1 MGLFGNTDNIIKNA
15 KSNQINV
22 SEGTLLVVPA
32 AGAFDDINEK
42 ATGLT
47 FTAKVES
54 SLTEG
59 VNPGDEIEVTI
70 TGGRKPK
77 TAGEVLGN
85 LNQGFKPGQVTT
97 EKLVLEN
104 VAVGKDGK
112 VTSSWG
118 HKAGGASRHVVDAV
132 VGVTAMSFRYQGE
145 DGKRR
150 NIYIAEGDKNEERL
164 EMLEKQLERWKA
176 AYAKEDEKAIK
187 EERINVTVN
196 TLYPSAAVEVTG
208 DNLVLIDAVQGMAK
222 EGANLVQMRVY
233 NPDTMEGL
241 VMAMGVSGDDNA
253 DAIMEKVAKQAER
266 AIRRNPNAEAL
277 IAGGNTRIDIIPANK
292 VWMVSNQSDAA
303 RNGTIKYV
311 ENYINASEASKDF
324 MRGVQKSGQYMS
336 KTLIF
341 SAYTDKD
348 GDPQV
353 GGVLNI
359 VRASSDDRSNIL
371 ALKTANVEGISG
383 LPRPDKDDKKAEEG
397 EHDHPADDVPA
408 DDKAAE
414 EAAEKAAETPAEDM
428 AAIPDFDDDAS
439 ERKAARPRT

>member
-1 MGLFGNTDNIIKNA
+1 
-15 KSNQINV
+15 
-22 SEGTLLVVPA
+22 
-32 AGAFDDINEK
+32 
-42 ATGLT
+42 
-47 FTAKVES
+47 
-54 SLTEG
+54 
-59 VNPGDEIEVTI
+59 
-70 TGGRKPK
+70 
-77 TAGEVLGN
+77 
-85 LNQGFKPGQVTT
+85 
-97 EKLVLEN
+97 
-104 VAVGKDGK
+104 
-112 VTSSWG
+112 
-118 HKAGGASRHVVDAV
+118 
-132 VGVTAMSFRYQGE
+132 

-208 DNLVLIDAVQGMAK
+208 DNLALIDAVQGMAK

-397 EHDHPADDVPA
+397 EHDHPADD
-408 DDKAAE
+408 
-414 EAAEKAAETPAEDM
+414 
-428 AAIPDFDDDAS
+428 
-439 ERKAARPRT
+439 